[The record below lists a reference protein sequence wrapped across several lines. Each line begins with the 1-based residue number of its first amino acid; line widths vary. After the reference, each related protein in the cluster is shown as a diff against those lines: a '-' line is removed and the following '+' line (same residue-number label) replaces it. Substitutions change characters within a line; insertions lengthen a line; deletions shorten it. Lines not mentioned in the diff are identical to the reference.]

1 VSFAKDV
8 NMIYAGRAITGFC
21 IGIISLSLPV
31 YLAETIQADVRG
43 TLGMLPT
50 TLGNLGMLICYVCGA
65 WLDWSQLAM
74 ISVLL
79 PIPFLIMMLTIP
91 ETPRFLIS
99 KGKEQ
104 DAKAA
109 LKWLCE
115 DLTQVEDEYQA
126 IKKSQDN
133 GVRFIESG
141 CLRKQD
147 LRPLSI
153 CIGLHLFQQF
163 SGINAV
169 MFYSVSIFKDSG
181 SSSPHLSTIT
191 LGVVNLFSTMS
202 SNLLVDKVDRKIL
215 LYTSA
220 IGMMLSL
227 GILSSHY
234 YLLSYTETF
243 PYTPLIALV
252 IYISSFSI
260 GFGPIPWLLIGEIL
274 PSRSR
279 GFCASITTS
288 FHWASTFLVT
298 KSFLDLRNL
307 LGPAGVFCLFGS
319 VCCLAIIFVQFCVP
333 ETRGVSLEDIEAF
346 FNSTLI
352 KCPENE
358 KKDRNIT
365 SMKISTSKLL
375 SSK

>member
-1 VSFAKDV
+1 
-8 NMIYAGRAITGFC
+8 
-21 IGIISLSLPV
+21 
-31 YLAETIQADVRG
+31 
-43 TLGMLPT
+43 
-50 TLGNLGMLICYVCGA
+50 
-65 WLDWSQLAM
+65 
-74 ISVLL
+74 
-79 PIPFLIMMLTIP
+79 
-91 ETPRFLIS
+91 
-99 KGKEQ
+99 
-104 DAKAA
+104 
-109 LKWLCE
+109 
-115 DLTQVEDEYQA
+115 
-126 IKKSQDN
+126 
-133 GVRFIESG
+133 
-141 CLRKQD
+141 
-147 LRPLSI
+147 
-153 CIGLHLFQQF
+153 
-163 SGINAV
+163 
-169 MFYSVSIFKDSG
+169 
-181 SSSPHLSTIT
+181 
-191 LGVVNLFSTMS
+191 MS